1 VGVATGEVIVGDLI
15 EAEGASEFAAL
26 GQTPNLAAR
35 LQEQAAAQELVV
47 SDTTHQIAGQLF
59 ESKALEQL
67 NLKGFSTP
75 VRAFRISA
83 ELSSLQERRR
93 KTLEALMHL
102 IEVQLIDKPM
112 LLIAEDLH
120 WVDPTTEMFLGRIVE
135 IAKNSP
141 INMLL
146 TLARSA
152 DARLDA

>member
-1 VGVATGEVIVGDLI
+1 
-15 EAEGASEFAAL
+15 
-26 GQTPNLAAR
+26 
-35 LQEQAAAQELVV
+35 
-47 SDTTHQIAGQLF
+47 
-59 ESKALEQL
+59 
-67 NLKGFSTP
+67 
-75 VRAFRISA
+75 
-83 ELSSLQERRR
+83 
-93 KTLEALMHL
+93 MHL